1 MAKQVIDLSMKVST
15 NAPVFYGATGLWGL
29 AHQFVMTND
38 TYEATGIL
46 RTYGRIKEL
55 YRTCLISMSDHASTH
70 IDAVYHINAHGDTID
85 RMPLGTL
92 CGEAVILDHT
102 DKKPI
107 EYDPLKPAGERI
119 ISGDWVTVESLQQA
133 AKKVG
138 GIKEGD
144 IVFIRTDAYKK
155 IPSWEYCHRMVPL
168 RIEALKWL
176 LNQGIRVIGVD
187 QPSIDIAP
195 DYLYPHHY
203 LREANFFHFENLA
216 NLDKIPLSRFR
227 LVCYPLKWEGGSG
240 SPVRALAVIGDGK
253 ENKSDGKLY
262 DLSYMIPEKPIR
274 QSWTKQW
281 RSTIVSWHD
290 IHYTRLQETKQL
302 FFSDHVQ
309 THVDAPA
316 NFNPKGKCID
326 EIPPE
331 SFLERDVVLIDLSHK
346 KPGEFITKQDL
357 AGVEIRP
364 DDVPIIYT
372 GISKMFTQMEKPF
385 TGFPP
390 YSDYIVPLSVEAVE
404 YLVKEKGIK
413 MFGIDE
419 DEIDTD
425 QNLWPAHNLQ
435 KKYEFCIIENLKL
448 FPAVLELP
456 KRFKISVI
464 PLSIDGGT
472 ASPVRAVAIVK

>member
-1 MAKQVIDLSMKVST
+1 MARTVVDLSMKVSK
-15 NAPVFYGATGLWGL
+15 NFPVFYGATGLWGL
-29 AHQFVMTND
+29 AHQSVVDVD
-38 TYEATGIL
+38 TYEGTGIL

-55 YRTCLISMSDHASTH
+55 YRTCAISMCDHSSTH
-70 IDAVYHINAHGDTID
+70 VDAVYHINAHGDTID
-85 RMPLGTL
+85 RMPLDTL
-92 CGEAVILDHT
+92 CGEAVILDHS

-107 EYDPLKPAGERI
+107 QYDPFKPPGERI
-119 ISGDWVTVESLQQA
+119 LGGDWVTVESLEKA

-144 IVFIRTDAYKK
+144 IVLIRTDAYKLV
-155 IPSWEYCHRMVPL
+155 PSWEYCHTVVPL

-176 LNQGIRVIGVD
+176 LEKGVRVIGVD
-187 QPSIDIAP
+187 QPTIDIAP

-203 LREANFFHFENLA
+203 LREAEWFHFENMA
-216 NLDKIPLSRFR
+216 NLDKVPTNRFR
-227 LVCYPLKWEGGSG
+227 LACYPLKLEGGSA
-240 SPVRALAVIGDGK
+240 SPTRALAVIEDGEGTK
-253 ENKSDGKLY
+253 TNGQLY

-290 IHYTRLQETKQL
+290 IHDTRLQETKQL

-331 SFLERDVVLIDLSHK
+331 TFLERDAVLIDLSHK
-346 KPGEFITKQDL
+346 KPGEYITKEDL
-357 AGVEIRP
+357 SGEEIKP

-372 GISKMFTQMEKPF
+372 GISKMFTQMEKHI

-390 YSDYIVPLSVEAVE
+390 YSDYIVPLSEDAVE
-404 YLVKEKGIK
+404 YLVKEKGVYI
-413 MFGIDE
+413 FGVDE

-435 KKYEFCIIENLKL
+435 KKYDFCIIENLKL

-456 KRFKISVI
+456 KRFKISTI
-464 PLSIDGGT
+464 PLAIDAAT
-472 ASPVRAVAIVK
+472 ASPVRAVAKVE

>member
-1 MAKQVIDLSMKVST
+1 MARQVIDLSMKVS
-15 NAPVFYGATGLWGL
+15 NNFPVFYGATGLWGL
-29 AHQFVMTND
+29 AHMSVVDVD
-38 TYEATGIL
+38 TYEGTGIL

-55 YRTCLISMSDHASTH
+55 YRTCHVTMCDHSSTH

-92 CGEAVILDHT
+92 CGEAVILDHS
-102 DKKPI
+102 DKKYLK
-107 EYDPLKPAGERI
+107 YDPFKPPGERI
-119 ISGDWVTVESLQQA
+119 IGGDWVTVESLKKA
-133 AKKVG
+133 EEKVG
-138 GIKEGD
+138 GIKEGN

-155 IPSWEYCHRMVPL
+155 LPSWEYCHCVVPMK
-168 RIEALKWL
+168 IEALKWL
-176 LNQGIRVIGVD
+176 LEKGVRVIGVD
-187 QPSIDIAP
+187 QATIDIAP

-203 LREANFFHFENLA
+203 LREAEWFHFENMT
-216 NLDKIPLSRFR
+216 NLDKVPANRFR
-227 LVCYPLKWEGGSG
+227 FVSYPLKIEGGSA
-240 SPVRALAVIGDGK
+240 SPLRALAIIGDEGGGY
-253 ENKSDGKLY
+253 SGSKLY

-331 SFLERDVVLIDLSHK
+331 FFLERDAVLIDLSHK
-346 KPGEFITKQDL
+346 KPGEFITKNDL
-357 AGVEIRP
+357 VREEIKP
-364 DDVPIIYT
+364 DEVPIIYT

-390 YSDYIVPLSVEAVE
+390 YSDYIVPLSVDAVE
-404 YLVKEKGIK
+404 YLVKEKGVKI
-413 MFGIDE
+413 FGVDE
-419 DEIDTD
+419 DEIDID

-435 KKYEFCIIENLKL
+435 KKYEFFIIENLKL
-448 FPAVLELP
+448 FPTVLELP
-456 KRFKISVI
+456 KRFKLSTI
-464 PLSIDGGT
+464 PLSIDRGT